1 MEAREKVTRIE
12 SDPSDWKDDTV
23 GHLQNMVASLRKENE
38 ELKKQLEA
46 MKAALQYHQHSK
58 W

>member
-12 SDPSDWKDDTV
+12 SEPHTWKDDTV
-23 GHLQNMVASLRKENE
+23 EHLQNMVNELRKENE
-38 ELKKQLEA
+38 ELKKQLTTI
-46 MKAALQYHQHSK
+46 KQALQYHQGSK